1 MSSVKKWRVLMNSI
15 IIHKVLIIF
24 VAELLLLCLF
34 NEIQASEN
42 HLFYKDVKEAYKDSK
57 LNYDSK
63 VERVL
68 YLKLPEPKDTF
79 ERSGLISELP
89 KPKNAEEEQ
98 IMVQSIEASY
108 RQFFKKVKTGKQYY
122 PISEIKKQYG
132 LIPEERIGVSS
143 GGYYR
148 LFVAYWTLRAK
159 LREYH
164 TINSE
169 KYGYANIY
177 YVDKLLGFVESN
189 LAGAFFPSPG
199 PVEIPESLRRQGI
212 QEMLN
217 DFAPNMTIKELY
229 EGADAQ
235 KAGWP

>member
-1 MSSVKKWRVLMNSI
+1 MNSI

-89 KPKNAEEEQ
+89 KPKNAE
-98 IMVQSIEASY
+98 
-108 RQFFKKVKTGKQYY
+108 
-122 PISEIKKQYG
+122 
-132 LIPEERIGVSS
+132 
-143 GGYYR
+143 
-148 LFVAYWTLRAK
+148 
-159 LREYH
+159 
-164 TINSE
+164 
-169 KYGYANIY
+169 
-177 YVDKLLGFVESN
+177 
-189 LAGAFFPSPG
+189 
-199 PVEIPESLRRQGI
+199 
-212 QEMLN
+212 
-217 DFAPNMTIKELY
+217 
-229 EGADAQ
+229 
-235 KAGWP
+235 